1 MDKTPT
7 ILHQLMHNAKITT
20 YLQLSRQS
28 NVPELH
34 FYRIENGLLDKIPLG
49 ILKKIATTLEISLAS
64 LIDYLDFEN
73 TDKNFPQKNY
83 NLSLDNQLLITE
95 YQQETILI
103 LESLFLQLPTFI
115 HGVNH
120 NPDLPASRLLPLL
133 QPLEELLWRWEI
145 YPIGK
150 VGDIVDYNPE
160 EHDLMEDS
168 DLNPDNIPQVKIR
181 YVGYRQR
188 EKLLYRAKVSVNN

>member
-7 ILHQLMHNAKITT
+7 ILHQLMHNAKIAT

-28 NVPELH
+28 NVPELQ

-49 ILKKIATTLEISLAS
+49 IIKKIATTLDISLAS

-73 TDKNFPQKNY
+73 TDKKFPQKNH

-103 LESLFLQLPTFI
+103 LESLLLQLPTFI

-145 YPIGK
+145 HPIGK

-168 DLNPDNIPQVKIR
+168 DLNFDNIPQVKIR
-181 YVGYRQR
+181 YVGYRQK
-188 EKLLYRAKVSVNN
+188 EKLLYRAKVSINN